1 MAINLLDLTF
11 TEQDDIVPESGD
23 AQILSTTNG
32 YSVVNT
38 LAGNDRITGS
48 SIGNNPYDVLGYG
61 FKNSGVLNTDDGD
74 DAITGIT
81 SENPSIY
88 NNYGLVNEG
97 TLNTGEGNDV
107 IFGSGYFIRNGLY
120 KGIYNS
126 GILNAGG
133 GDDRITGLAGS
144 GVGVGGEYGLVNEG
158 TLNTEDGND
167 IITADGLYRGLINDR
182 ATLNTGEGN
191 DTITAR
197 GSWSA
202 ISNWT
207 SSTINT
213 GNGED
218 SIISEGTFLNSG
230 EVFLGHG
237 NDSITST
244 NYYQRGLVNYTFI
257 GTGDGDDIITSNG
270 VIYNEGIINTGNGED
285 SIIVDGY
292 IDEITGNLCSIYNNG
307 GNINT
312 GDGNDSIITTAG
324 FQSGENSSG
333 SVFLGEG
340 EDYIKGFGSG
350 DFYGG
355 NGNDTLELTP
365 GTYTVGIWG
374 EGGESPIFTKGN
386 QLMITSEFETLIAGG
401 ITYNFASL
409 TAGQIITVAEV

>member
-1 MAINLLDLTF
+1 MAIELSDLMF
-11 TEQDDIVPESGD
+11 TEQDDIVPESGV
-23 AQILSTTNG
+23 AQILNT
-32 YSVVNT
+32 YIANT
-38 LAGNDRITGS
+38 LAGNDIINGS
-48 SIGNNPYDVLGYG
+48 SIGNNYYDSLGFG
-61 FKNSGVLNTDDGD
+61 FKNVGVLNTDDGN

-81 SENPSIY
+81 SENPFIY

-97 TLNTGEGNDV
+97 TLNAGEGNDV
-107 IFGSGYFIRNGLY
+107 ITGSGYYIRTGYYN
-120 KGIYNS
+120 GIYNS
-126 GILNAGG
+126 GTLNAGE
-133 GDDRITGLAGS
+133 GDDRITGFGN
-144 GVGVGGEYGLVNEG
+144 GENGLVNEG

-167 IITADGLYRGLINDR
+167 IITASGQFKGIFINDR

-191 DTITAR
+191 DTII
-197 GSWSA
+197 GSASGA
-202 ISNWT
+202 YGDGYGGYGIFMYD
-207 SSTINT
+207 STINT

-218 SIISEGTFLNSG
+218 SIISQGTFLNWG
-230 EVFLGHG
+230 GVFLGHG

-244 NYYQRGLVNYTFI
+244 NYSQRAFENYNFI
-257 GTGDGDDIITSNG
+257 EIGDGDDIITSNG
-270 VIYNEGIINTGNGED
+270 LIYNLGIINTGNVND
-285 SIIVDGY
+285 SIIANGG
-292 IDEITGNLCSIYNNG
+292 IDEITGNYYSIYNNG

-312 GDGNDSIITTAG
+312 GDGNDSIIANAG

-340 EDYIKGFGSG
+340 EDYIKSFGNG

-355 NGNDTLELTP
+355 SGNDILELTP